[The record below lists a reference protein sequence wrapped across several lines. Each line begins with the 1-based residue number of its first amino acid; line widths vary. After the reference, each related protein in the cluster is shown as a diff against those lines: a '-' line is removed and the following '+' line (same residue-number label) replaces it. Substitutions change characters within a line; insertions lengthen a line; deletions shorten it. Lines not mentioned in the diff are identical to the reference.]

1 MWTLN
6 KAYNV
11 YSWLW
16 HPIQNL
22 MYVFLSACSS
32 ARANLYPTD
41 EKMTSLNFYEVLI
54 IYMEKRS
61 TENECQY
68 ILVAN

>member
-1 MWTLN
+1 
-6 KAYNV
+6 
-11 YSWLW
+11 
-16 HPIQNL
+16 
-22 MYVFLSACSS
+22 MYVFLSARSS

-41 EKMTSLNFYEVLI
+41 EKMASLNFYEILI